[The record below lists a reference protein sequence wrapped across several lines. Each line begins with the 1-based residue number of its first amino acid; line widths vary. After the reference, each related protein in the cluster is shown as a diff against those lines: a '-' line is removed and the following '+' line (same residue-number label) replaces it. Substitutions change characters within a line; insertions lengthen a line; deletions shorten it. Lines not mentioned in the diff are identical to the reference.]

1 MNNEN
6 NKIKSIFAPY
16 SEISTEPFIYKIGG
30 TTYEV
35 TTHFDTEGKETVLEQ
50 FEMLLTEHKMV

>member
-1 MNNEN
+1 MNTEN
-6 NKIKSIFAPY
+6 NKLTSIFAPFT
-16 SEISTEPFIYKIGG
+16 EIITEPIVYKIGG

-50 FEMLLTEHKMV
+50 FEALLTEHKMI